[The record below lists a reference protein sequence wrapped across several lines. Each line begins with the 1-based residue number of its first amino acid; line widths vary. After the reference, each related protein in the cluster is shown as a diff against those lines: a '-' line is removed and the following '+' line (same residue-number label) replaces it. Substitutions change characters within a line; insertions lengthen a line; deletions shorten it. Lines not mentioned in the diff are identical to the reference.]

1 MTYIHVKMKLRNC
14 VDFLLQMYNVQHEE
28 GLQLQQTTVVHVIS
42 FHLNA
47 QSVIFFIS
55 CPTTNHTPGPIS
67 TYVDESTP
75 GANL

>member
-1 MTYIHVKMKLRNC
+1 MKLRNC

-47 QSVIFFIS
+47 QSVIFFHFL
-55 CPTTNHTPGPIS
+55 PDNKPHAWTNFN
-67 TYVDESTP
+67 VRR
-75 GANL
+75 